1 MRITRVKGTDIR
13 KVYKDQNSVYAVIGR
28 VDDLVKRNLIFKD
41 NTEGNEEKWLGIEDL
56 GNKITE
62 FETLEEAKD
71 HYRSL

>member
-13 KVYKDQNSVYAVIGR
+13 KVYKDQNSVYAVVGR
-28 VDDLVKRNLIFKD
+28 VNDLVKRNLIFND

-71 HYRSL
+71 YYRSL